1 MVMKLNG
8 KAFRPGDLEKA
19 LKKATRDMVVKHVR
33 DRVEPLRDPE
43 TGQFVTVSVDGNDL
57 STLTMSIEGTANTI
71 ARAREA
77 LGSEAGDS
85 SEPAP
90 DAEGSG
96 PCVFLSFG
104 WEDHAL
110 AEDIATQLI
119 ASGIPTWW
127 SDWEIR
133 AGDSLRRKID
143 QGIGDCT
150 HFVVLLTPTSI
161 DRPWVQEEIDAA
173 FSRKVGDGITL
184 ISLRHNVPMQQV
196 PALLAGALC
205 PLLDADGHALRQV
218 INDIL
223 GISRR
228 PKLGNKPSQAAL
240 PTSDFSPAAM
250 AVAKVFV
257 ETSPDGRVYDLS
269 LTMETLQQHT
279 GLTEDDVSDAL
290 FELKRWI
297 ERSHDTYFAN
307 EGLYVEFD
315 RFFMPWKPAEDAIL
329 LASHLMQDPDFPQ
342 VPSKIVDRL
351 GWSARRLNPA
361 ITYLEKREA
370 VSTMRGLGSGHF
382 TVYSIEPTS
391 ATRRFLKGRVS

>member
-8 KAFRPGDLEKA
+8 KPFRPGDLEKA
-19 LKKATRDMVVKHVR
+19 LKKATRDMVIKHVR

-104 WEDHAL
+104 WEDRAL
-110 AEDIATQLI
+110 AEGIATQLI
-119 ASGIPTWW
+119 AAGIPTWW
-127 SDWEIR
+127 SEWEIR
-133 AGDSLRRKID
+133 AGDSLRRKIE

-184 ISLRHNVPMQQV
+184 ISLRHNVSMQQV

-223 GISRR
+223 GISRK

-240 PTSDFSPAAM
+240 PKAGVSPAAM

-257 ETSPDGRVYDLS
+257 ETSPYGRVYDVPQ
-269 LTMETLQQHT
+269 TVETLQQHT

-297 ERSHDTYFAN
+297 ERSHDTYFAL

-315 RFFMPWKPAEDAIL
+315 RFWKPWKPDEDAVL
-329 LASHLMQDPDFPQ
+329 LASHLMQDPEFPQ

-351 GWSARRLNPA
+351 GWPARRLNPA

-370 VSTMRGLGSGHF
+370 IETMRGIGSGHF